1 MSGVIRTT
9 IRPDPERLQG
19 IGRLAARLVADDAF
33 AGIAWRVMHRGRTL
47 DEGRVGHADHAR
59 ERPFAPDD
67 LHRLYSMTKPIVS
80 VAALRLVEAGRLHL
94 DEPVR
99 RWLPGFER
107 SRVLGAD
114 GSLVDATRP
123 VLVEDLLTHR
133 AGLSYDFLPDCPV
146 AALYREEGLAAD
158 GSRPLA
164 ALVERLGALPLAVQ
178 PGSGFYYSYA
188 TDVLAHV
195 LEHVAGRPLR
205 DVLKDLLLVPL
216 GMDETDFGVEPAD
229 RSRLVAMHGL
239 RDLDEVLPEVEPVQT
254 LRAMDVETSYPSDAA
269 ASFARGGIGLFS
281 TMDDYARFANALL
294 DGRAP
299 SGETLLSAPM
309 LDMLWRNRLSPAQR
323 PIAIGR
329 KASPGYGWG
338 LIGRVMTD
346 VGEALHLTV
355 DGEGGWSG
363 AASTWFWVDRA
374 NGVTGVVLAQFL
386 GSTVP
391 LGPRMQAAAYQ
402 GFLAEPATTAGG
414 TSVSSEVSP
423 VSNRAD

>member
-1 MSGVIRTT
+1 MH
-9 IRPDPERLQG
+9 PDPERLRG
-19 IGRLAARLVADDAF
+19 IGRLAERLVADDAF
-33 AGIAWRVMHRGRTL
+33 AGIAWRVAHRGRTV
-47 DEGRVGHADHAR
+47 DEGRIGHADHAR
-59 ERPFAPDD
+59 ERALAADD

-80 VAALRLVEAGRLHL
+80 VAALRLVEAGRLRL
-94 DEPVR
+94 DEPIA

-114 GSLVDATRP
+114 GTLADAARP
-123 VLVEDLLTHR
+123 ITVEDLLTHR

-146 AALYREEGLAAD
+146 ATLYREEALAAD
-158 GSRPLA
+158 GSRSLA
-164 ALVERLGALPLAVQ
+164 ALVERLGALPLAGQ
-178 PGSGFYYSYA
+178 PGSGFRYSYA

-195 LEHVAGRPLR
+195 LERVADRPLR
-205 DVLKDLLLVPL
+205 DVLTELLLAPL
-216 GMDETDFGVEPAD
+216 GMDETDFGVREGA

-239 RDLDEVLPEVEPVQT
+239 RELGEVPPDVEPAQT
-254 LRAMDVETSYPSDAA
+254 LRPMDVERSYPSDAPER
-269 ASFARGGIGLFS
+269 FARGGIGLFS
-281 TMDDYARFANALL
+281 TMADYARFADALL

-299 SGETLLSAPM
+299 SGEALLSTPM
-309 LDMLWRNRLSPAQR
+309 LDMLWRNRLPPAQR

-329 KASPGYGWG
+329 KASLGYGWG

-386 GSTVP
+386 GSVVP
-391 LGPRMQAAAYQ
+391 LGPLMQAAAYQ
-402 GFLAEPATTAGG
+402 GFVAERATAGRT
-414 TSVSSEVSP
+414 TSSDVPSAP
-423 VSNRAD
+423 TGAG